1 MAILDR
7 LSIKSKLQLL
17 TTLVLIAVSI
27 PTYFQIRQA
36 QALTASAEGELNG
49 VEPVRQ
55 LIKLAQLTQHH
66 RGLSAAQL
74 GGNAQ
79 ITSKR
84 EAKNSEVQQQFLKL
98 KLLLDAVDMTDAMRR
113 NWQESQTLWSSLSNA
128 VGAKSLKAGES
139 SGKHGELI
147 AVYFKLLDQLIDR
160 TGLILDPEAD
170 SYFLIAASLAKLPLA
185 TEALGQSRARGAGF
199 LAEGKIDP
207 AGRAL
212 LAGLVQLASDH
223 HSNMVLAFE
232 KSFDANPE
240 LKKELSEKIN
250 GLKGQVEQSL
260 QLTKQELIAK
270 EEIVFP
276 AADYIASYTKTIDS
290 MFASGDAAMDAL
302 AALLN
307 HRVTSL
313 RQTTWTVIGLLIAM
327 TVGIFWMTR
336 GISKSITEPLIE
348 VANLAQQIA
357 DRDLRGSIDDTRVDE
372 IGQLNTALLAMRNSL
387 STVIGEL
394 RGNANQLA
402 QSSQELAHGSS
413 ALSQRTEQQAAA
425 LEQTASSMESLTTT
439 VRSNADQAS
448 DASGLAQRA
457 CEVAHAGGTAMGQI
471 VATMN
476 DIATSSK
483 KIEEITSLID
493 GIAFQTNILA
503 LNAAVEAARAGEQGR
518 GFAVV
523 ATEVRALAQRSAEA
537 AKQIKNL
544 IATSVS
550 QVESG
555 ARLVSSAGST
565 MEETVAS
572 IRGLSDMVG
581 RISLASN
588 EQSGGLAQINQ
599 AVSHMDQLTQQNAAL
614 VEETAA
620 SGVTLQEQA
629 QHISDLVNTFQVAKT
644 PANQQSVSQ
653 PRQPMN
659 LKLGRNLA

>member
-1 MAILDR
+1 MAFMNR

-17 TTLVLIAVSI
+17 TVLVLVAVSI

-36 QALTASAEGELNG
+36 QELASAAQSELNG
-49 VEPVRQ
+49 MEPVRQ
-55 LIKLAQLTQHH
+55 VVKLAQLTQQH

-74 GGNAQ
+74 GGNTQ
-79 ITSKR
+79 ITPAR
-84 EAKNSEVQQQFLKL
+84 EARNAEVQQQFTKVSA
-98 KLLLDAVDMTDAMRR
+98 LLGSVDMTDAMRKT
-113 NWQESQTLWSSLSNA
+113 WQESQTQWAALSNA
-128 VGAKSLKAGES
+128 VGTKSLKAGES
-139 SGKHGELI
+139 SGKHAELI
-147 AVYFKLLDQLIDR
+147 AVYFQLLDQLVDR
-160 TGLILDPEAD
+160 TGLILDPDAD
-170 SYFLIAASLAKLPLA
+170 SYFLITASLVKLPLA
-185 TEALGQSRARGAGF
+185 TEALGKTRARGAGF

-207 AGRAL
+207 SGRAL
-212 LAGLVQLASDH
+212 LAGLVQVANDL

-232 KSFDANPE
+232 KSFDANPD
-240 LKKELSEKIN
+240 LKKQLSEKVN
-250 GLKGQVEQSL
+250 GLKSQVEQSL
-260 QLTKQELIAK
+260 QLTTKELVIK
-270 EEIVFP
+270 EELAYP
-276 AADYIASYTKTIDS
+276 PADYIASYTKTIDA

-302 AALLN
+302 TALLN

-313 RQTTWTVIGLLIAM
+313 RETTWTVMGLLITM
-327 TVGIFWMTR
+327 MVGVFYMSR
-336 GISKSITEPLIE
+336 SISNSITEPLIE
-348 VANLAQQIA
+348 VAALAQQIA
-357 DRDLRGSIDDTRVDE
+357 DRDLRGSIDGTRSDE
-372 IGQLNTALLAMRNSL
+372 IGKLNSALLAMRNSL
-387 STVIGEL
+387 NMVIGEL

-402 QSSQELAHGSS
+402 QSSQELAQGSS

-425 LEQTASSMESLTTT
+425 LEQTASSMESLSTT
-439 VRSNADQAS
+439 VRSNADQAA

-457 CEVAHAGGTAMGQI
+457 CEVAIAGGAAMTQI
-471 VATMN
+471 VKTMS

-537 AKQIKNL
+537 AKQIKQL
-544 IATSVS
+544 IATSVE

-555 ARLVSSAGST
+555 GRLVSSAGGT

-572 IRGLSDMVG
+572 IRSLSEMVV
-581 RISLASN
+581 RISEASN
-588 EQSGGLAQINQ
+588 EQSGGLGQINQ

-629 QHISDLVNTFQVAKT
+629 QHISDLVNTFQVAKPGER
-644 PANQQSVSQ
+644 PAPADRVRTLSGS
-653 PRQPMN
+653 RQIRLTN
-659 LKLGRNLA
+659 